1 MSGYGYKIF
10 INIDHINLL
19 FENPG
24 GSSLK
29 KKKTKKEKNLQVKF
43 SLHTSQVIIR
53 CMKRII

>member
-29 KKKTKKEKNLQVKF
+29 KKKQKKKNLQVKVSF
-43 SLHTSQVIIR
+43 HTSQVIIR